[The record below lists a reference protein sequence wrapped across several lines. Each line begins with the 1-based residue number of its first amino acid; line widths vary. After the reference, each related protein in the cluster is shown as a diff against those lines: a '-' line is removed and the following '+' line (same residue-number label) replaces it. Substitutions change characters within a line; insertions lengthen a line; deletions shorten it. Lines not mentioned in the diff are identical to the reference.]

1 MIEQIVGQKSGTILI
16 TSKLILSLGFRAN
29 NFNHQY
35 FLYLQDLQDFMWF
48 WISQMIEM
56 VQMGA

>member
-1 MIEQIVGQKSGTILI
+1 MIEQIVGQKSGTI
-16 TSKLILSLGFRAN
+16 ILSLGFRAN